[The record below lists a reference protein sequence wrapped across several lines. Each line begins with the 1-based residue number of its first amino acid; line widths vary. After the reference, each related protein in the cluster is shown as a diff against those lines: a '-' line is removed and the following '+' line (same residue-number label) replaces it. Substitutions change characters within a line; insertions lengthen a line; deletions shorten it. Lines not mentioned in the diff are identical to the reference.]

1 MANKHSVW
9 QERLRY
15 EDKAATK
22 FLNPNRL
29 TNIEFLLKSLQR
41 YVARLKT
48 RPTHPSRLKSSST
61 SELICSQFN
70 RTSASPGGSRG
81 KYSGSMQ
88 TFTTGAP
95 GQSHLRNAYNPALAN
110 GAYSPSPQTRPSTAE
125 LARKSMIKCASLSDG
140 FQRAVN
146 LIPVDDPLQRRFALE
161 SRPSTSIGLRKN
173 QAYKSS
179 PYLQKLPQKKQ
190 RRHRLEVL

>member
-15 EDKAATK
+15 EDKAATQ

-29 TNIEFLLKSLQR
+29 ANIESLLESLQR
-41 YVARLKT
+41 FEARLKT
-48 RPTHPSRLKSSST
+48 RPNYPPKLKSSST
-61 SELICSQFN
+61 SAVSKFN

-81 KYSGSMQ
+81 KYSGSN
-88 TFTTGAP
+88 TSLTTAP
-95 GQSHLRNAYNPALAN
+95 THASNPHLAM
-110 GAYSPSPQTRPSTAE
+110 GHSPSPLTRPSTAE

-146 LIPVDDPLQRRFALE
+146 LLAEEDLNPLQRRCALV
-161 SRPSTSIGLRKN
+161 SRLSTASGLRK
-173 QAYKSS
+173 AYKSS
-179 PYLQKLPQKKQ
+179 PYLQKLPRKKQ
-190 RRHRLEVL
+190 RRIGCCKHVLLSRFN